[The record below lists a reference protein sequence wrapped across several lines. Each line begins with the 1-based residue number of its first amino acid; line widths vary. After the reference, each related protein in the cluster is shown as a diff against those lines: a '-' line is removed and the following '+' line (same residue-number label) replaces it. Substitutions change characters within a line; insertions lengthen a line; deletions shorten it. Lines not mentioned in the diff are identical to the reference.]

1 MRIISIITAVVVI
14 FALYVLVFERDSFD
28 KLASGNSIKSVVE
41 ARLEEQN
48 TSAET
53 EISDQEVTQQVDNVS
68 ELVSVVVYAS
78 SSQTLGSYVVLRGE
92 TEAARFVEV
101 RSETFGQV
109 VSEPLRKGSFVKK
122 NDILCRLDEGTRK
135 TALADAAAKLE
146 EAKALIPQ
154 TEAKLDEANSRL
166 EEAKI
171 NFNAATKLSQGGY
184 ASETRVASA
193 EREGRSVVESTRA
206 RIQSAEAGVAAA
218 EKEIER
224 LIIKAPFGGTLE
236 SDTAEIGSLLQ
247 PGALCGTI
255 IQLNPIKLVGFL
267 PETELSRVRLG
278 APVKAKLTSGHEID
292 GNVTFLSRSAD
303 TTTRTFRVEV
313 NVPNDQLEIRDG
325 QTVEIAIG
333 SDGKKAHLLPQS
345 ALTLNDDGILGIR
358 FIDEQNTTRF
368 AAVNLEQDSKEGV
381 WVSGLDD
388 NVDVIVI
395 GQEFVREGV
404 KVSAT
409 YKDISL

>member
-1 MRIISIITAVVVI
+1 MTTQPLLIQ
-14 FALYVLVFERDSFD
+14 
-28 KLASGNSIKSVVE
+28 
-41 ARLEEQN
+41 QN
-48 TSAET
+48 VNYYKMAK
-53 EISDQEVTQQVDNVS
+53 
-68 ELVSVVVYAS
+68 
-78 SSQTLGSYVVLRGE
+78 
-92 TEAARFVEV
+92 VEV
-101 RSETFGQV
+101 KELLDGGVHFGH
-109 VSEPLRKGSFVKK
+109 L
-122 NDILCRLDEGTRK
+122 TRK
-135 TALADAAAKLE
+135 WDPNMAPFIYMERNGIHIINLYKTAAKLE

-166 EEAKI
+166 EEARI

-193 EREGRSVVESTRA
+193 EAAMRSAEAGVATATAGFESTRA

-224 LIIKAPFGGTLE
+224 LIIKAPFEGTLE

-267 PETELSRVRLG
+267 PETELSRVKLG
-278 APVKAKLTSGHEID
+278 APVKAKLTSGHKID
-292 GNVTFLSRSAD
+292 GNVTFISRSAD

-404 KVSAT
+404 KVSVT
-409 YKDISL
+409 YKDASL

>member
-1 MRIISIITAVVVI
+1 MYKR
-14 FALYVLVFERDSFD
+14 
-28 KLASGNSIKSVVE
+28 
-41 ARLEEQN
+41 Q
-48 TSAET
+48 
-53 EISDQEVTQQVDNVS
+53 
-68 ELVSVVVYAS
+68 
-78 SSQTLGSYVVLRGE
+78 VLRGE

-193 EREGRSVVESTRA
+193 EAAMRSAEAGVATATAGFESTRA

-224 LIIKAPFGGTLE
+224 LIIKAPFGGPLE
-236 SDTAEIGSLLQ
+236 SDTAEILSL
-247 PGALCGTI
+247 I
-255 IQLNPIKLVGFL
+255 HI
-267 PETELSRVRLG
+267 
-278 APVKAKLTSGHEID
+278 
-292 GNVTFLSRSAD
+292 
-303 TTTRTFRVEV
+303 
-313 NVPNDQLEIRDG
+313 
-325 QTVEIAIG
+325 
-333 SDGKKAHLLPQS
+333 
-345 ALTLNDDGILGIR
+345 
-358 FIDEQNTTRF
+358 
-368 AAVNLEQDSKEGV
+368 
-381 WVSGLDD
+381 
-388 NVDVIVI
+388 
-395 GQEFVREGV
+395 
-404 KVSAT
+404 
-409 YKDISL
+409 